1 MTDVRIPNPKTDAF
15 IKNVPTVPKIV
26 LEHCEYFFKKAK
38 DTGIIE
44 EISFKDVLRELESRS
59 ISEENE
65 IIGLLEWWIY
75 YRSVGDNT
83 N

>member
-26 LEHCEYFFKKAK
+26 LEHCEYF
-38 DTGIIE
+38 
-44 EISFKDVLRELESRS
+44 LRELESRS